1 MKKGNL
7 KVLAI
12 LVAVL
17 MVVALVGGC
26 GAPAE
31 QGSGAPAASEG
42 GAAASSGGDAS
53 PAADAGNSDNKVLK
67 IGVDDSLT
75 GTSAPYG
82 LPASHGV
89 ELAASEVNEAG
100 GIKIGDDM
108 YNIEVVTYDNKSD
121 ATEGV
126 STLQKL
132 MDVDQVQF
140 ILGWSSSTPTLSA
153 VQQIP
158 GKEVTMLVGNARS
171 PQILLYSP
179 ENTFRSA
186 TANCYDPVADCT
198 YIKDELGVD
207 KVAVLAF
214 FNDTGY
220 SVHAN
225 NVIKAFE
232 SIGVEVVAQETMN
245 AGDLDLL
252 AQMTNIA
259 NSGANGLYMAG
270 NIEES
275 AMALRQL
282 RELGSTMPMVTYSSG
297 TGPQWLEVCTNEQ
310 MDGSYAIRPQVA
322 EAGGENGKQSDEFI
336 AKYEAKFG
344 ENPSQTATNTYDN
357 FWILMAAMQ
366 NAGTTDWKAVNDALK
381 EVKVEDLDPR
391 VIVEYTALDGGL
403 LFDDIGQAYHPYTV
417 SKWSMD
423 EQNWAYESTIGKE
436 IGPEFLHNYLKEYC
450 AQEGIT
456 YPGA

>member
-1 MKKGNL
+1 MKKQKF

-26 GAPAE
+26 GAPAG
-31 QGSGAPAASEG
+31 QDSSAPAENNG
-42 GAAASSGGDAS
+42 GADAS
-53 PAADAGNSDNKVLK
+53 NGASAAADAGNSDNKVLK

-100 GIKIGDDM
+100 GIQIGDEK
-108 YNIEVVTYDNKSD
+108 YNIELVTYDNKSD

-132 MDVDQVQF
+132 IDVDGVQY

-186 TANCYDPVADCT
+186 TANCYDPVADAT
-198 YIKDELGVD
+198 YIRDVLGVD
-207 KVAVLAF
+207 KVAILAF

-225 NVIKAFE
+225 NVIDAFE
-232 SIGVEVVAQETMN
+232 SIGVEVVAKETMN
-245 AGDLDLL
+245 ANDLDLL

-282 RELGSTMPMVTYSSG
+282 RELGSDIPMITYSSG

-310 MDGSYAIRPQVA
+310 MEGSYAIRPQVA
-322 EAGGENGKQSDEFI
+322 EEGGGDNGEASDAFI
-336 AKYEAKFG
+336 AKYEEMFG
-344 ENPSQTATNTYDN
+344 ENPSQTATNSYDN

-381 EVKVEDLDPR
+381 EVKVEDLDSR
-391 VIVEYTALDGGL
+391 VIVNYTPLEGGL

-417 SKWSMD
+417 SKWSMED
-423 EQNWAYESTIGKE
+423 QNWAYEDTIGKE
-436 IGPEFLHNYLKEYC
+436 LGPDFLHNYLKEYC
-450 AQEGIT
+450 AQEGLT
-456 YPGA
+456 YPGK